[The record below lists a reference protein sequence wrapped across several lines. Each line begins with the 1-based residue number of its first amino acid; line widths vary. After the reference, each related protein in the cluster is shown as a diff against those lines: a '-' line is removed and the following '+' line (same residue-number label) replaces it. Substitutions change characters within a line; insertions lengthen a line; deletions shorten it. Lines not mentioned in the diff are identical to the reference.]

1 MNEEEILKLVA
12 DAKQMSVNIRDRME
26 RIEGLLGTPKEK
38 VITKTDY
45 LHPKPKGKRHK
56 IANNPCK
63 RCGGLISWDGYDKE
77 TRPYPLH
84 VDEEGYEV
92 EGCYNGS

>member
-1 MNEEEILKLVA
+1 MNKEEILKLVA

-26 RIEGLLGTPKEK
+26 RIEGLLGT
-38 VITKTDY
+38 
-45 LHPKPKGKRHK
+45 PKGKRHK